1 MLCQRKISKK
11 NMAWK
16 IVNKTFFK
24 RIYDKELKTLGLTLV
39 KNISGYDVNL
49 NISDLQIN
57 ADDFALTV
65 PSGEEEDI
73 TPIFDIV
80 EKAKIENGYA
90 LSSVVEITVN
100 DKTYQARLV
109 AQALKNGNSYL
120 PYIGINTE
128 IEDIFVKKATSIL
141 VNAETS
147 TEYVIYNIDYAGYIN
162 GNILSLVIK
171 ATLKEGSNPQRIMYL
186 GYNYNLQTGTK
197 INLEDYM
204 SYKNITSTTLQ
215 NKINREIQEISQKTQ
230 DLNDVGFS
238 VYTRDPDSDMYKLEN
253 ITNYFYGPDNYIYI
267 VFAYGNNN
275 YTSETDVIVF

>member
-1 MLCQRKISKK
+1 MEKRLILYAVIIIICIVSIGIGIYAQFFYKDGDTDKFMIGGNNTENEQTNEKEEEVKNNFDSLFINALTYTSENFNNSAVRKDSTKDLIYTSNQISKTVQGK
-11 NMAWK
+11 YSM
-16 IVNKTFFK
+16 
-24 RIYDKELKTLGLTLV
+24 
-39 KNISGYDVNL
+39 NL
-49 NISDLQIN
+49 NVPTFNIN
-57 ADDFALTV
+57 S
-65 PSGEEEDI
+65 P
-73 TPIFDIV
+73 
-80 EKAKIENGYA
+80 
-90 LSSVVEITVN
+90 
-100 DKTYQARLV
+100 V
-109 AQALKNGNSYL
+109 ANE
-120 PYIGINTE
+120 INTE